1 MAHKKH
7 SNKGAPRHMA
17 IDEHAQG
24 RRTFGHGRKPPHP
37 HQSGALPPMAASGPM
52 PGQSEFDG
60 DEEAAQRQGMRSAR
74 GAPPTD
80 GGDAPAPQMAG
91 GDGDGDGDYSGL

>member
-7 SNKGAPRHMA
+7 AHKGAPRKMENDKFA
-17 IDEHAQG
+17 VE
-24 RRTFGHGRKPPHP
+24 RRTFGHERKPPHP
-37 HQSGALPPMAASGPM
+37 HQAGGLPPMAASGPM

-60 DEEAAQRQGMRSAR
+60 GEEAAQRQGMRSAR

-80 GGDAPAPQMAG
+80 GSNAPAPQMS
-91 GDGDGDGDYSGL
+91 GDGDFDDL